1 MLGHAA
7 KNSLIRG
14 EELLKNVPPLDPAV
28 AEEPYCYLTT
38 TGRVSGEP
46 REIEIWFGLV
56 GATVYL
62 LSGGG
67 VRSNWVRNLRRDP
80 AVTVRIAGATWPG
93 RARIV
98 EDADEDERARTLLV
112 DKYAPGYSGNLDGW
126 RRRSLPVAI
135 DLEAIDD

>member
-1 MLGHAA
+1 MLGPRA
-7 KNSLIRG
+7 KSPLIPD
-14 EELLKNVPPLDPAV
+14 EELLKNVPALEPAV
-28 AEEPYCYLTT
+28 ADEDYCYLTT

-46 REIEIWFGLV
+46 REIEIWFGLD

-67 VRSNWVRNLRRDP
+67 DRSNWVRNLRRDP
-80 AVTVRIAGATWPG
+80 VVTVRIAGTTWPG

-112 DKYAPGYSGNLDGW
+112 DKYTPGYSGNLDDW

-135 DLEAIDD
+135 DLEASDD

>member
-1 MLGHAA
+1 
-7 KNSLIRG
+7 
-14 EELLKNVPPLDPAV
+14 VPAPEPAV
-28 AEEPYCYLTT
+28 ADEDYCYLTT
-38 TGRVSGEP
+38 TGRVSGKP
-46 REIEIWFGLV
+46 RQIEIWFGLD

-67 VRSNWVRNLRRDP
+67 DRSNWVRNLRRDP
-80 AVTVRIAGATWPG
+80 AVTVRIAGTTWPG

-112 DKYAPGYSGNLDGW
+112 DKYTPGYSGNLDDW

-135 DLEAIDD
+135 DLEESDD

>member
-1 MLGHAA
+1 MPAL
-7 KNSLIRG
+7 
-14 EELLKNVPPLDPAV
+14 EPAV
-28 AEEPYCYLTT
+28 ADEDYCYLTT
-38 TGRVSGEP
+38 TGRVSGET
-46 REIEIWFGLV
+46 REIEIWFGLD

-67 VRSNWVRNLRRDP
+67 DRSNWVRNLRRDP
-80 AVTVRIAGATWPG
+80 AVTVRIAGTTWPG

-112 DKYAPGYSGNLDGW
+112 DKYTPGYSGNLDSW

-135 DLEAIDD
+135 DLEESDD

>member
-1 MLGHAA
+1 MPAL
-7 KNSLIRG
+7 
-14 EELLKNVPPLDPAV
+14 EPAV
-28 AEEPYCYLTT
+28 ADEDYCYLTT

-46 REIEIWFGLV
+46 REIEIWFGLD
-56 GATVYL
+56 GAAVYL

-67 VRSNWVRNLRRDP
+67 DRSNWVRNLRRDP
-80 AVTVRIAGATWPG
+80 AVTVRIAGTTWPG

-112 DKYAPGYSGNLDGW
+112 DKYTPGYSGNLDDW

-135 DLEAIDD
+135 DLEESDD

>member
-7 KNSLIRG
+7 KNSLIRA
-14 EELLKNVPPLDPAV
+14 EELPKNVPPLDPAV

-67 VRSNWVRNLRRDP
+67 DRSDWVRNLRRDP
-80 AVTVRIAGATWPG
+80 AVSVRITGTTWPG

-112 DKYAPGYSGNLDGW
+112 DKYASGYSGDLDGW

-135 DLEAIDD
+135 DLEASDE

>member
-7 KNSLIRG
+7 KNSVIRA

-46 REIEIWFGLV
+46 REIEIWFVLV
-56 GATVYL
+56 GATLYL

-67 VRSNWVRNLRRDP
+67 DRSDWVRNLRRDP
-80 AVTVRIAGATWPG
+80 AVAVRIDGTTWPG

-112 DKYAPGYSGNLDGW
+112 DKYAPGYSGDLDGW

-135 DLEAIDD
+135 DLEASDD

>member
-1 MLGHAA
+1 MPA
-7 KNSLIRG
+7 
-14 EELLKNVPPLDPAV
+14 LDPA
-28 AEEPYCYLTT
+28 AADESYCYVTT

-56 GATVYL
+56 DATVYL

-67 VRSNWVRNLRRDP
+67 DRSNWVRNLRRDS
-80 AVTVRIAGATWPG
+80 AVTVRIAGTTWAG

-98 EDADEDERARTLLV
+98 EDPDEDERARTLLV

-126 RRRSLPVAI
+126 RRRALPVAI
-135 DLEAIDD
+135 DLEASE

>member
-1 MLGHAA
+1 
-7 KNSLIRG
+7 
-14 EELLKNVPPLDPAV
+14 VPAVEPAV
-28 AEEPYCYLTT
+28 ADEDYCYLTT

-46 REIEIWFGLV
+46 REIEIWFGLD

-67 VRSNWVRNLRRDP
+67 DRSNWVRNLRRDP
-80 AVTVRIAGATWPG
+80 AVTLRIAGTTWPG

-112 DKYAPGYSGNLDGW
+112 DKYTPGYSGNLDDW

-135 DLEAIDD
+135 DLEESDD